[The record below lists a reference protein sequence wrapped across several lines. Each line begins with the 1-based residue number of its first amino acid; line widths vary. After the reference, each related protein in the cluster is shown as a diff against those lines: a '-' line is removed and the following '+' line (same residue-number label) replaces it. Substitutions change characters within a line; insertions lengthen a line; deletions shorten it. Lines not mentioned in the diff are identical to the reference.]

1 MNRYYFRKKN
11 RRKNTKLGTIQ
22 IKKSFGYGCEKE
34 KVEYSTLSELALK
47 NNMSIS
53 QVKKIISEDK

>member
-1 MNRYYFRKKN
+1 
-11 RRKNTKLGTIQ
+11 LGTIQ